1 MFNIQNKVGSWTL
14 AIIFIILFIL
24 GVLSYSLYSV
34 SLLFAKTL
42 SINSPTLRT
51 IKYLNVYNAHHIRCC
66 IYVFYCLKASPQA
79 FQKHFKASRE
89 SAVQIIDLL
98 ALCFGLGGRKFHSC
112 ASFASCSVASV
123 LQFVQLQSVIYAF
136 CVAIVSWS
144 YCWHKIKGGINYN
157 AHIRLN
163 IRNEAHYGASFGCG
177 DYVLPFLRLYMFV
190 EMGQK
195 F

>member
-42 SINSPTLRT
+42 SINSPILRT

-66 IYVFYCLKASPQA
+66 IYVFYCLKASKASPQA
-79 FQKHFKASRE
+79 FHKHFKASRE

-136 CVAIVSWS
+136 CVAIV
-144 YCWHKIKGGINYN
+144 
-157 AHIRLN
+157 
-163 IRNEAHYGASFGCG
+163 
-177 DYVLPFLRLYMFV
+177 
-190 EMGQK
+190 
-195 F
+195 